1 MTNPPY
7 TRFDNSS
14 LLPRLARKRRADFST
29 DPLPADGD
37 SVDVEAVRVLEGAAA
52 AGARPCGQ

>member
-14 LLPRLARKRRADFST
+14 VLSAREARTLLDVIEYFHVVGRR
-29 DPLPADGD
+29 
-37 SVDVEAVRVLEGAAA
+37 
-52 AGARPCGQ
+52 

>member
-14 LLPRLARKRRADFST
+14 LG
-29 DPLPADGD
+29 GD
-37 SVDVEAVRVLEGAAA
+37 SSHEKFLRRKLLGT
-52 AGARPCGQ
+52 